1 MQVSLNMVR
10 FLTHINTCHL
20 KLRRSR
26 SKHLKSL
33 SSSRRNS
40 LHSLK
45 LCWQMPPDSHSS
57 CSSRNSLNSHNSL
70 PIITRRNNNSHSKFL
85 RKLRNNTH
93 KLLSCKLRQL
103 LRKLLRRHNNSNSL
117 SNSLCLRHN
126 SRLNKLKFNSRHRSV
141 ELSRVSKL
149 LHNQQVFPRSKH
161 LHLLAFLQLQQ
172 HLCLVQVRMP
182 SAHHLS
188 NNFQGLWI
196 SLHRRHNSSLN
207 CNNKHRGLNTSPN
220 ISKVERVRL

>member
-26 SKHLKSL
+26 NKHLKSL

-40 LHSLK
+40 LRSLK
-45 LCWQMPPDSHSS
+45 LCRPIPPDSRS
-57 CSSRNSLNSHNSL
+57 SSRNSLNSHNSL
-70 PIITRRNNNSHSKFL
+70 PIITRRNNNNSHSKFL
-85 RKLRNNTH
+85 RKLRNNNH

-103 LRKLLRRHNNSNSL
+103 LRKVLRRHNNSNSL
-117 SNSLCLRHN
+117 SSSLCLRHN
-126 SRLNKLKFNSRHRSV
+126 SRLSKLKYNSRQRSA

-149 LHNQQVFPRSKH
+149 LHNQQVFPRSRH

-172 HLCLVQVRMP
+172 HLCLVQERMP
-182 SAHHLS
+182 
-188 NNFQGLWI
+188 
-196 SLHRRHNSSLN
+196 
-207 CNNKHRGLNTSPN
+207 
-220 ISKVERVRL
+220 

>member
-20 KLRRSR
+20 KLRRS
-26 SKHLKSL
+26 KHLKSL

-40 LHSLK
+40 LRSLK
-45 LCWQMPPDSHSS
+45 LCRQMPPDSNSS

-85 RKLRNNTH
+85 RKLRNNNH

-103 LRKLLRRHNNSNSL
+103 LRKLLRRHNSNSL

-126 SRLNKLKFNSRHRSV
+126 SRLNSKLNFNSRHRSA

-149 LHNQQVFPRSKH
+149 LHNQQVFPHSRH

-182 SAHHLS
+182 SEHHLS
-188 NNFQGLWI
+188 NNF
-196 SLHRRHNSSLN
+196 
-207 CNNKHRGLNTSPN
+207 RGL
-220 ISKVERVRL
+220 